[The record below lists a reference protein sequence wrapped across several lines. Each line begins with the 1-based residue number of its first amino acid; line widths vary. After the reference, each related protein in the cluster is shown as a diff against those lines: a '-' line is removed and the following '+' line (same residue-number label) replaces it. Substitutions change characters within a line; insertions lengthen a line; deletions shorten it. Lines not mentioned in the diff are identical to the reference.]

1 MSGTQEDVSSTGQ
14 QPDHTSLDNEVYRFL
29 VTYYLHQDK
38 LSWSRTQTLV
48 VVEAGLLAA
57 SFAKGGLIAIIS
69 LLIGSIVIWLIWR
82 LIQRDWEIRDQNLE
96 IIDKVHGPKGIL

>member
-1 MSGTQEDVSSTGQ
+1 
-14 QPDHTSLDNEVYRFL
+14 
-29 VTYYLHQDK
+29 
-38 LSWSRTQTLV
+38 
-48 VVEAGLLAA
+48 LLAA